1 MDRNGYPNAQGPPL
15 SRGSENMRAG
25 GTMTSAQQYREKAQ
39 EFLAMASEDSN
50 PRLQVAYASMA
61 QGYFR
66 LADLAEKNTKNDL
79 VYETPNSQQQPTSV
93 T

>member
-1 MDRNGYPNAQGPPL
+1 
-15 SRGSENMRAG
+15 MRADG
-25 GTMTSAQQYREKAQ
+25 AMTSAEHYREKAQ
-39 EFLAMASEDSN
+39 EFLAMASGEPN

-79 VYETPNSQQQPTSV
+79 VYETPSSQEHPRSV